1 MAISPPAP
9 LRTRRRPLLVL
20 DPRAAG
26 AEPLGGPPPSMA
38 VLALNRL
45 GFGPR
50 PGDIAAFNALG
61 ASDDARLAA
70 YVAQQLWPGP
80 DSQDTEYW
88 NRRNGLAGHP
98 NPGFTTLGLSLQQL
112 WQTYRTGGVSPSSRP
127 VQEVRLDTLLRM
139 VHSRWQL
146 REVLVDFWMNHFNV
160 YGFETYTQETF
171 VHWNRDVIRAH
182 AFGNFRT
189 LLEAVAR
196 STTMLYYLDNY
207 TNTRS
212 GPNENWAR
220 ELFELHTLGA
230 ENYLGVGDPT
240 QVPAGAPWPAGS
252 PWPGQPAPAG
262 YVDNDVYEAARCF
275 TGWGVDGVTGQFLY
289 TDSNHDRFS
298 KSVLHFGVL
307 NVPADQG
314 PEVDGEQVLD
324 LLAHHPGTAR
334 HLARKLCR
342 RFVADE
348 PSQPL
353 VDQVATAFLDLVDSP
368 DQIRTVLA
376 TLFDTPEFKDSWGA
390 KIKRPVEWS
399 VSTLRATNGV
409 WLFGFTAQDPLTTES
424 DTSNFLSRQSR
435 TGQSLFSRVPPDGYP
450 DRREAWASSNTRVQ
464 CWRLAGWLLDQRD
477 ESRPG
482 DPYRC
487 DVVGI
492 TLASL
497 PAGQRSSDQIVDF
510 WLQRILGRPIDLVDR
525 GEIVDMLAAG
535 ASPSTQLDLTASS
548 VASRLRSTVALI
560 LMTPEFFLK

>member
-1 MAISPPAP
+1 MTTSLANVTS
-9 LRTRRRPLLVL
+9 RRRLLAL
-20 DPRAAG
+20 DRGTP
-26 AEPLGGPPPSMA
+26 EPMPLGEPPPSMA
-38 VLALNRL
+38 VLALNRM

-61 ASDDARLAA
+61 ADDDARLAA
-70 YVAQQLWPGP
+70 YVAQQLAPGP
-80 DSQDTEYW
+80 DAEDTEYW

-98 NPGFTTLGLSLQQL
+98 NPGFTTLGLTLQQL
-112 WQTYRTGGVSPSSRP
+112 WQTYRTGGATPASRP
-127 VQEVRLDTLLRM
+127 AEEVRLDTLLRV

-146 REVLVDFWMNHFNV
+146 REVMVDFWMNHFNV
-160 YGFETYTQETF
+160 YGFESYTRETF

-182 AFGNFRT
+182 AFGNFRA

-230 ENYLGVGDPT
+230 ESYLGVGDPT
-240 QVPAGAPWPAGS
+240 TVPAGDSWPAGS

-275 TGWGVDGVTGQFLY
+275 TGWGVDATTGLFSY
-289 TDSNHDRFS
+289 TDANHDRFS

-307 NVPADQG
+307 NLPADQG
-314 PEVDGEQVLD
+314 PEVDGETVLD

-342 RFVADE
+342 RFVADD
-348 PSQPL
+348 PPPAL
-353 VDQVATAFLDLVDSP
+353 VEAAGQAFLDNVGSP
-368 DQIRTVLA
+368 TQIRSVL
-376 TLFDTPEFKDSWGA
+376 TTILTSPEFKESWGG
-390 KIKRPVEWS
+390 KVKRPLEWT
-399 VSTLRATNGV
+399 VSALRATNAG
-409 WLFGFTAQDPLTTES
+409 WLFGFSSQDPLTTEP
-424 DTSNFLSRQSR
+424 DTSSLLSRQSR
-435 TGQSLFSRVPPDGYP
+435 TGQNLFARVPPDGFP
-450 DRREAWASSNTRVQ
+450 DRREAWGGTNTRVQ

-482 DPYRC
+482 SPYRS
-487 DVVGI
+487 DLVGI

-497 PAGQRSSDQIVDF
+497 PVGQRSANQIVDF
-510 WLQRILGRPIDLVDR
+510 WLGRILGRTIDLVDR

-535 ASPSTQLDLTASS
+535 ASPNTQLDLTVSS

-560 LMTPEFFLK
+560 LMIPDFFRK

>member
-1 MAISPPAP
+1 
-9 LRTRRRPLLVL
+9 
-20 DPRAAG
+20 
-26 AEPLGGPPPSMA
+26 MA
-38 VLALNRL
+38 VLALNRMA
-45 GFGPR
+45 FGPR
-50 PGDIAAFNALG
+50 PGDLAAFDALG
-61 ASDDARLAA
+61 ANDDARLAA
-70 YVAQQLWPGP
+70 YVAQQLSPGP
-80 DSQDTEYW
+80 DDQDSEYW

-98 NPGFTTLGLSLQQL
+98 DPGFSTLGMTLTQL
-112 WQTYRTGGVSPSSRP
+112 WQTYRTGGASPSSRP
-127 VQEVRLDTLLRM
+127 AQEVRLDTLMRAT
-139 VHSRWQL
+139 HSRWQL

-171 VHWNRDVIRAH
+171 VHWNRDVIRAN

-189 LLEAVAR
+189 MLEAVAR

-240 QVPAGAPWPAGS
+240 AVPAGDPWPAGS

-275 TGWGVDGVTGQFLY
+275 TGWGVDGTTGQFLY

-298 KSVLHFGVL
+298 KSVLNFGVL
-307 NVPADQG
+307 NVAADQG

-324 LLAHHPGTAR
+324 LLACHPGTAR
-334 HLARKLCR
+334 HVARKLCR
-342 RFVADE
+342 RFVADD
-348 PSQPL
+348 PPQTV
-353 VDQVATAFLDLVDSP
+353 VDAAAAAFLDHVDST
-368 DQIRTVLA
+368 DQLRTVVGVILA
-376 TLFDTPEFKDSWGA
+376 SPEFKDSWGA
-390 KIKRPVEWS
+390 KIKRPLEWTIS
-399 VSTLRATNGV
+399 ALRATNGA
-409 WLFGFTAQDPLTTES
+409 WLFGFTSQDPLTTES
-424 DTSNFLSRQSR
+424 DTSNLLSRQAR
-435 TGQSLFSRVPPDGYP
+435 TGQSLFARIPPDGYP
-450 DRREAWASSNTRVQ
+450 DRKEAWSGSNTRVQ

-482 DPYRC
+482 SPYRS

-492 TLASL
+492 TAASL
-497 PAGQRSSDQIVDF
+497 PAGQRSSNQIVDF
-510 WLQRILGRPIDLVDR
+510 WLQRILGRTIDLVDR

-535 ASPSTQLDLTASS
+535 ASPATQLDLGNSS